1 LFLGKRLPAWG
12 ETRTLMLLAL
22 AVTTGSAPL
31 AWTYMTGNYSWA
43 VAVSSD
49 GRYVIA
55 GSDDM
60 HAYFF
65 DTRSTEGKPLWSY
78 ATNGYVRHVAISGNG
93 TWAAASDLGGNIFL
107 FRLDAPGKPV
117 WSFRSD
123 SPIDALAMNEE
134 GDCLVVGDRSGN
146 VYVFGTGSARREY
159 AIPGGLL
166 AVSLSRMMTLAAT
179 STHGGLYFFGEVSL
193 HATYVWS
200 FQQDTSFPQIAMA
213 EDSSYIVAGGSDGY
227 MYLIDSSGQLLD
239 RQRVGAAISAISIS
253 GIARRVIAGSPDGI
267 VSLYAVGARL
277 ERMGSLEI
285 RKPVTSVALSS
296 SGDRVSYASLDGTIA
311 MFDQSLTT
319 NVWTFRGGA
328 IVHALSISGN
338 GRVMAAVDDTG
349 SIYLFDEESPLRKSK
364 TMIDAVV
371 GLTLTVVC
379 VGSIIAYLVFRQR
392 RNNGGRA

>member
-1 LFLGKRLPAWG
+1 MFLGKRLPAWG

-60 HAYFF
+60 RAYFF
-65 DTRSTEGKPLWSY
+65 DTRSADGKPLWSY

-93 TWAAASDLGGNIFL
+93 TRAAASDLDGNIFL
-107 FRLDAPGKPV
+107 FRSDDPGKPI
-117 WSFRSD
+117 WSFRAD

-134 GDCLVVGDRSGN
+134 GDCLAAGDRNGD
-146 VYVFGTGSARREY
+146 VYVFGTASATREY
-159 AIPGGLL
+159 AIPGGVL
-166 AVSLSRMMTLAAT
+166 AVSLSRSMTLSAT

-213 EDSSYIVAGGSDGY
+213 EDGSYIVAGGSDGY
-227 MYLIDSSGQLLD
+227 TYLINSSGQLLD
-239 RQRVGAAISAISIS
+239 RQRVGVAISAISMS
-253 GIARRVIAGSPDGI
+253 DIARRVIAGSADGI

-277 ERMGSLEI
+277 ERIGSLEI
-285 RKPVTSVALSS
+285 RKPVTSVALSW
-296 SGDRVSYASLDGTIA
+296 SGDRVSFASLDGTIA

-319 NVWTFRGGA
+319 NLWTFHSGA
-328 IVHALSISGN
+328 IVHAMSISGN

-349 SIYLFDEESPLRKSK
+349 SIYLFDEESSLRKSR